1 MAGPRLVCAQAC
13 IIRHRLCPPRTVTE
27 KGEQAVVSKEAR
39 VKEELVVKKD
49 VDQRTETVSD
59 TVRRTEVKVDDE
71 RSSAASKARKRN

>member
-1 MAGPRLVCAQAC
+1 LTGPSPEKRTFSRSA
-13 IIRHRLCPPRTVTE
+13 RSRRPRRA
-27 KGEQAVVSKEAR
+27 EQAVVSKQAR